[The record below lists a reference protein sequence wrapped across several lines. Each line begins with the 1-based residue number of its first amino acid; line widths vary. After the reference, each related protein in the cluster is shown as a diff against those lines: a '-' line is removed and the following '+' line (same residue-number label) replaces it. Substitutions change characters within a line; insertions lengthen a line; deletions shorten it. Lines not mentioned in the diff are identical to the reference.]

1 MPAGF
6 PPDDRQNRQSP
17 LGLRPAVD
25 ELDLYDYE
33 SADVPEDDLPGGFRL
48 VYLMYALAALVA
60 FAGVIYFA
68 YAQGVRQGTGISP
81 PVIRANRDGI
91 KEIPPEDSS
100 DALNIPYQDKLIYE
114 RIDGGQR
121 TIIETLMPR
130 AEQPVPV
137 PEGNAAAVESGVA
150 ELLPRIEDREVLMT
164 GGERTGVAL
173 PPVPPVP
180 QPQPQP
186 GGEMAQ
192 PADEPASGGMVGR
205 LIDTLLPFGEGDDL
219 TLKPRQKSSDQTSD
233 QASDQASDS
242 VVLRGPVIDIVPP
255 GRPDNVV
262 ARGVELSASKAA
274 PPMQPAA
281 AGAAAGD
288 FVVQLSAMRSH
299 ADAERE
305 QAKFHQRYG
314 DLLAGVT
321 PLIQRA
327 DLGDKGIYY
336 RVRFGGLA
344 TRADAV
350 SLCVKLKAAGVRD
363 CIARKQ

>member
-6 PPDDRQNRQSP
+6 SPDDRQNRQSP

-33 SADVPEDDLPGGFRL
+33 SADIPENDSPGGFRL
-48 VYLMYALAALVA
+48 VYLIYVLAVLVA

-68 YAQGVRQGTGISP
+68 YAQGVRQGTGIAP
-81 PVIRANRDGI
+81 PVIRADRDGV
-91 KEIPPEDSS
+91 KEIPPEDSGDS
-100 DALNIPYQDKLIYE
+100 QYIPYQDKLIYE

-121 TIIETLMPR
+121 TTIETLMPR

-137 PEGNAAAVESGVA
+137 PQGNGAAAAGGVF

-164 GGERTGVAL
+164 GRERTGVAAL
-173 PPVPPVP
+173 PVP
-180 QPQPQP
+180 QPQPQSQP
-186 GGEMAQ
+186 GSEIAET
-192 PADEPASGGMVGR
+192 ADRSASGGMVGR
-205 LIDTLLPFGEGDDL
+205 LIDTFLPFGEGDDL
-219 TLKPRQKSSDQTSD
+219 TLKPRQKYSDQVSD
-233 QASDQASDS
+233 QASDA

-255 GRPDNVV
+255 GRPDNVA
-262 ARGVELSASKAA
+262 ARGVKPEASESA
-274 PPMQPAA
+274 PPMEPATASA
-281 AGAAAGD
+281 AMGD
-288 FVVQLSAMRSH
+288 FVIQLSAMRSQV
-299 ADAERE
+299 DAERE
-305 QAKFHQRYG
+305 QAKFQQRYG

-336 RVRFGGLA
+336 RVRFAGLA
-344 TRADAV
+344 TRANAV
-350 SLCVKLKAAGVRD
+350 SLCVKLKAAGVSD